1 MDNYETKY
9 QDGTIPNISEVS
21 TIQETIDG
29 KIDNI
34 KEKNI
39 KIESI
44 NLKTQSINNLI
55 SSGIPKKNCSKLCK
69 ILCFIICLISLLC
82 IITSFIIILYFPC
95 PIPNERSKFSVSL
108 ENSYVTNNTK
118 EFDNND

>member
-34 KEKNI
+34 KEKNV
-39 KIESI
+39 KMESV
-44 NLKTQSINNLI
+44 NLKTRAINNLI
-55 SSGIPKKNCSKLCK
+55 SSGVPKKNCSKICK
-69 ILCFIICLISLLC
+69 MLSVLMCLIFSLLFAC
-82 IITSFIIILYFPC
+82 FVVIINTPC
-95 PIPNERSKFSVSL
+95 RIPNKRSRLVRP
-108 ENSYVTNNTK
+108 NSYVTNNTK

>member
-21 TIQETIDG
+21 TIQETIDA

-44 NLKTQSINNLI
+44 NSKTQPTNNPI
-55 SSGIPKKNCSKLCK
+55 SSGTPKKNCSKICK
-69 ILCFIICLISLLC
+69 ILFILICLIFSLL
-82 IITSFIIILYFPC
+82 FILTYFIVILYSPC
-95 PIPNERSKFSVSL
+95 AIPNKRSKLSVP
-108 ENSYVTNNTK
+108 NSYVTNNTK

>member
-21 TIQETIDG
+21 TIQETINE

-55 SSGIPKKNCSKLCK
+55 SSGIPKKNCSKICK
-69 ILCFIICLISLLC
+69 ILCILICLIFSLLFTC
-82 IITSFIIILYFPC
+82 FIIILNSPC
-95 PIPNERSKFSVSL
+95 RIPNKRSKPSVRP
-108 ENSYVTNNTK
+108 NSNVTNNTK

>member
-21 TIQETIDG
+21 TIQETIDV

-55 SSGIPKKNCSKLCK
+55 SSGIPKKNCSKICK
-69 ILCFIICLISLLC
+69 ILFILICLISLLC
-82 IITSFIIILYFPC
+82 IITSFIIILYSPC
-95 PIPNERSKFSVSL
+95 AIPNERSNLSVRPI
-108 ENSYVTNNTK
+108 SYVTNNTK

>member
-1 MDNYETKY
+1 MVNYEIKY

-21 TIQETIDG
+21 TIQETIDV

-82 IITSFIIILYFPC
+82 IITSFIIILYSPC
-95 PIPNERSKFSVSL
+95 RIQNERPKLSVR
-108 ENSYVTNNTK
+108 NSYVTNNTK

>member
-21 TIQETIDG
+21 TIQETIDA

-34 KEKNI
+34 KKKNM

-44 NLKTQSINNLI
+44 NSKTQPTNNPI
-55 SSGIPKKNCSKLCK
+55 SSGIPKKNCSKICK
-69 ILCFIICLISLLC
+69 ILCILICLIFSLLFTC
-82 IITSFIIILYFPC
+82 FIIILNSPC
-95 PIPNERSKFSVSL
+95 RIPNKRSKRSVRP
-108 ENSYVTNNTK
+108 NSYVTYNTK